1 MTLVALDSSEVVL
14 LGRAPAKCATPAVD
28 CTCDEPEGCGAKPGA
43 KPTGSEGAE
52 PTGIEVGRNPQR
64 HLVRLNSPAYWASE
78 VSESPSRWVRRNSP
92 TVLLSLGR
100 NQGPGS

>member
-1 MTLVALDSSEVVL
+1 MPLDSGEVVL

-28 CTCDEPEGCGAKPGA
+28 CTCDEPEGCGAKPTDILALCGA
-43 KPTGSEGAE
+43 EPTGIETSRGEK

-78 VSESPSRWVRRNSP
+78 VSESPSR
-92 TVLLSLGR
+92 
-100 NQGPGS
+100 